1 MLNKTLL
8 LIIFSFLTTLTKQ
21 TLEGIDVSTFQG
33 TIDWDEV
40 KNKERFCN
48 N

>member
-21 TLEGIDVSTFQG
+21 TLDGIDVSTYQG
-33 TIDWDEV
+33 TMIGMKW
-40 KNKERFCN
+40 KKRKILQ
-48 N
+48 